1 LDHFNAI
8 QTEKIKHRGV
18 IMLIGFSV
26 RNFRSFAEE
35 QSFSFSTSSDS
46 MHAATHCLPTG
57 MKSVRRL
64 SRSAVIFG
72 PNGSGKTNL
81 INAFAMMRDLVLHS
95 TLLSDT
101 EFAAR
106 HTPFRLG
113 SSARTQT
120 EFEIDLLLDKVRY
133 RYGFSYDD
141 KGIRAERLL
150 VYCTGKSQR
159 WFERSWDEATG
170 RETWAPFSQNFS
182 GPRAMWRD
190 ATRSNALFLT
200 TAAQLNAEQLKPLF
214 GWFEHGM
221 ELVYA
226 SEPPNLTR
234 MAVSLQD
241 AAFKR
246 RMVEFLRAA
255 DIRVND
261 VRVRDPEAAPAEAP
275 APWKSVERRA
285 GGAANRS
292 AVEFSHARDG
302 ALVWLQAMDESAG
315 TQRLASLFGP
325 LLSAIENGKLL
336 LVDEFD
342 LSLHPLVARY
352 LMQLINDPKISDRG
366 AQLLLTSHNTT
377 LMDVNVLRRDEIWLM
392 ALGENEAS
400 RLTPVWRSALPPRKH
415 ELIGKGYLRGRYG
428 AIPDIRPRPSTK
440 ATPPPA
446 AVAAPHKSRTKS
458 REAGKVLA

>member
-1 LDHFNAI
+1 
-8 QTEKIKHRGV
+8 
-18 IMLIGFSV
+18 MLIGFKV
-26 RNFRSFAEE
+26 RNFRSFADE
-35 QSFSFSTSSDS
+35 QVFSFSTSSDS
-46 MHAATHCLPTG
+46 MHAATHCMPTG

-64 SRSAVIFG
+64 SRSAIVFG

-81 INAFAMMRDLVLHS
+81 INAFAIMRDLVLHS
-95 TLLSDT
+95 TILSDG

-106 HTPFRLG
+106 YTPFRFG
-113 SSARTQT
+113 SSAHART
-120 EFEIDLLLDKVRY
+120 EFEIDVLLEKIRY
-133 RYGFSYDD
+133 RYSFSYDD

-159 WFERSWDEATG
+159 WFERTWDESIS
-170 RETWAPFSQNFS
+170 REIWAPFSQNFS

-214 GWFEHGM
+214 HWFEHGM
-221 ELVYA
+221 ELVFP
-226 SEPPNLTR
+226 SETANLNR
-234 MAVSLQD
+234 MAGSLQD

-246 RMVEFLRAA
+246 RMLEFLRAV
-255 DIRVND
+255 DIRVSD
-261 VRVRDPEAAPAEAP
+261 VRVRDHETALAEAP
-275 APWKSVERRA
+275 PAWRSADRRA
-285 GGAANRS
+285 AGTANRT

-302 ALVWLQAMDESAG
+302 SLVWVHATDESAG

-352 LMQLINDPKISDRG
+352 LMQLINDPKTSSRG

-392 ALGENEAS
+392 ALDENDAS
-400 RLTPVWRSALPPRKH
+400 QLTPVWRSSLPPRKH

-428 AIPDIRPRPSTK
+428 AIPDIRPRLLPRP
-440 ATPPPA
+440 ATSSAPA
-446 AVAAPHKSRTKS
+446 EKLHPKSRDSSK
-458 REAGKVLA
+458 ALA

>member
-1 LDHFNAI
+1 
-8 QTEKIKHRGV
+8 
-18 IMLIGFSV
+18 MLIGFSV
-26 RNFRSFAEE
+26 RNFRSFADE

-64 SRSAVIFG
+64 SRSAIVFG

-81 INAFAMMRDLVLHS
+81 INAFAVMRDLVLHS
-95 TLLSDT
+95 TIFSDS

-106 HTPFRLG
+106 HAPFRL
-113 SSARTQT
+113 SSLVRRHT
-120 EFEIDLLLDKVRY
+120 EFEIDVLLDKVRY
-133 RYGFSYDD
+133 RYGFAYDD
-141 KGIRAERLL
+141 KAIRAERLL

-159 WFERSWDEATG
+159 WFERSWDDETH

-182 GPRAMWRD
+182 GPRSMWRD
-190 ATRSNALFLT
+190 ATRLNALFLT

-214 GWFEHGM
+214 NWFEQGM
-221 ELVYA
+221 EVILA
-226 SEPPNLTR
+226 SEPPNLAR
-234 MAVSLQD
+234 MAISLQD
-241 AAFKR
+241 AGFKR
-246 RMVEFLRAA
+246 RMLDFLRAA

-261 VRVRDPEAAPAEAP
+261 VRVRDPEAAAIEAP
-275 APWKSVERRA
+275 AAAKLADRRSA
-285 GGAANRS
+285 GAANRS
-292 AVEFSHARDG
+292 AVEFSHSRDG
-302 ALVWLQAMDESAG
+302 AFVWLQAAEESAG
-315 TQRLASLFGP
+315 AQRLAALFGP
-325 LLSAIENGKLL
+325 LLAAIENGKLL

-392 ALGENEAS
+392 SLGENQAS
-400 RLTPVWRSALPPRKH
+400 QLTPVWRSPLPPRRH

-428 AIPDIRPRPSTK
+428 AIPDIRPRPSPRTGPAPVPA
-440 ATPPPA
+440 ATPQKA
-446 AVAAPHKSRTKS
+446 RAKSHDT
-458 REAGKVLA
+458 AKVLV

>member
-1 LDHFNAI
+1 
-8 QTEKIKHRGV
+8 
-18 IMLIGFSV
+18 MLIGFTV
-26 RNFRSFAEE
+26 RNFRSFADE
-35 QSFSFSTSSDS
+35 QAFTFGTSSDS
-46 MHAATHCLPTG
+46 MHAATHCVLTG

-64 SRSAVIFG
+64 SRSAIVFG

-81 INAFAMMRDLVLHS
+81 ITAFAVMRDLVLHS
-95 TLLSDT
+95 TIFSDG

-106 HTPFRLG
+106 FTPFRFG
-113 SSARTQT
+113 ASARANT

-133 RYGFSYDD
+133 RYGFAYDD
-141 KGIRAERLL
+141 RGIRAERLL

-159 WFERSWDEATG
+159 WFERTWDDGTS

-214 GWFEHGM
+214 DWFEHGM
-221 ELVYA
+221 ELVFS
-226 SEPPNLTR
+226 SEPANLTR
-234 MAVSLQD
+234 MASSLQD
-241 AAFKR
+241 ATFKQ
-246 RMVEFLRAA
+246 RMLEFLRAA
-255 DIRVND
+255 DIRVSD
-261 VRVRDPEAAPAEAP
+261 VRVRDPDTAPGETPHA
-275 APWKSVERRA
+275 W
-285 GGAANRS
+285 RS
-292 AVEFSHARDG
+292 ADRRPGGTAQRASVEFSHSRSG
-302 ALVWLQAMDESAG
+302 SQVWVHAAEESAG
-315 TQRLASLFGP
+315 TQRLAALFGP

-392 ALGENEAS
+392 ALDDDDTS
-400 RLTPVWRSALPPRKH
+400 QLTPVWRSALPPRKH

-428 AIPDIRPRPSTK
+428 AIPAIRARDVRSLQPAAQTAPQDAGRATGRDIRK
-440 ATPPPA
+440 AIA
-446 AVAAPHKSRTKS
+446 
-458 REAGKVLA
+458 